1 MINIYIGYDPK
12 EQEAYDVCEYS
23 IRQRASVPV
32 EIHPISSDHPL
43 YDRREYERN
52 GTRYD
57 HVDHRPF
64 STDFSF
70 ARFLVPALQEHEGW
84 AVFMDCDFLILDD
97 IAEVMEYADPKYAA
111 CVVQRRH
118 VPLEPYKW
126 GGHVQALYPRK
137 NWSSFVLWN
146 CAHKANKV
154 LSPHVVNEAYGRSL
168 HTFEWLRDEEIGE
181 LPAAWNHLVGYD
193 KPIPKDL
200 LRGVHYTSGG
210 PWFDEYKNC
219 EYAEL
224 WFDERDKMK
233 EATNAA

>member
-1 MINIYIGYDPK
+1 MIPIYIGFDPK
-12 EQEAYDVCEYS
+12 EQEAYEVCEYS

-32 EIHPISSDHPL
+32 EIKPISSAHSL
-43 YDRREYERN
+43 YDRQEYSRN

-57 HVDHRPF
+57 QVDGRPF

-70 ARFLVPALQEHEGW
+70 ARFLVPAIQKFEGW

-97 IAEVMEYADPKYAA
+97 VAKLMEHADPERAVY
-111 CVVQRRH
+111 VVQRRH

-146 CAHKANKV
+146 CGHKANGI
-154 LSPHVVNEAYGRSL
+154 LSPHVVNEAKGRSL
-168 HTFEWLRDEEIGE
+168 HTFEWLREEEIGK
-181 LPAAWNHLVGYD
+181 LPASWNHLVGYD
-193 KPIPKDL
+193 APLDTDHL
-200 LRGVHYTSGG
+200 QGVHYTSGG
-210 PWFDEYKNC
+210 PWFKEYKDC
-219 EYAEL
+219 DYADL

-233 EATNAA
+233 KAHNAA